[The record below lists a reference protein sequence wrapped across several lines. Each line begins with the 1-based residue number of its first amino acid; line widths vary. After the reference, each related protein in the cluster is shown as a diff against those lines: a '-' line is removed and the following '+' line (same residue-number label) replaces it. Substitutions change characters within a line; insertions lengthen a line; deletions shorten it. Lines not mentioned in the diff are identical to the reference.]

1 MTEENRE
8 IYKIAV
14 KRLLQNHHF
23 PMTWTTL
30 WLVINGKFQIM
41 KTLEQKFTHSSH
53 SLGQKLLTMCSAFQ
67 GQFFT
72 CICDETKTYNYGHCI
87 EEKYAGHR
95 VYQHTE

>member
-41 KTLEQKFTHSSH
+41 KI
-53 SLGQKLLTMCSAFQ
+53 LLM
-67 GQFFT
+67 
-72 CICDETKTYNYGHCI
+72 
-87 EEKYAGHR
+87 
-95 VYQHTE
+95 